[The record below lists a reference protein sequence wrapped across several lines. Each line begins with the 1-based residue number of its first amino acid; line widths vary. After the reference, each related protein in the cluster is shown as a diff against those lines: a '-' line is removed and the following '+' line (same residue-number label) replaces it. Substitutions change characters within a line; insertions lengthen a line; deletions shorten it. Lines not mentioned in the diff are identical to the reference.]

1 MSPEAITPAM
11 RYRMDLKFD
20 RLDSRK
26 SDICF
31 ACTDDL
37 RQCIFVSI
45 PVVDKPGD
53 WTRMQVTADK
63 AWQERFGCPL
73 PDDVELSAI
82 ETQSASSALWLP
94 ETGMRKL
101 SNAEVKVM
109 QEVCDRGNGFT
120 LDMLWLLVEGLGWT
134 LGRPVPQTDPGW
146 LAVWAEE
153 EHCGSY
159 MAVVRH
165 ALGMDEPAWDD
176 RGPLV
181 PEVVAKTYAAAGH

>member
-1 MSPEAITPAM
+1 MSLKAITPAM

-37 RQCIFVSI
+37 RQCVFMSI
-45 PVVDKPGD
+45 PVGEKPGD
-53 WTRMQVTADK
+53 WTRMHLAADK
-63 AWQERFGCPL
+63 AWQERFGRLL

-82 ETQSASSALWLP
+82 ETQCATSALWLP

-101 SNAEVKVM
+101 SDAEIKVM
-109 QEVCDRGNGFT
+109 QEVCDGGNDFT
-120 LDMLWLLVEGLGWT
+120 LDMLWLLVEGLEWT
-134 LGRPVPQTDPGW
+134 LGQPVPQTDPGW

-159 MAVVRH
+159 MAVVCH
-165 ALGMDEPAWDD
+165 ALGMGEHSH
-176 RGPLV
+176 LM
-181 PEVVAKTYAAAGH
+181 PESVAKAYAAAGH